1 MRRSRVRS
9 SPVAP
14 FLNRILGCFLPTNIK
29 SRRGGLSNEEG
40 NFFGWDKMSTTT
52 EKKSDTRAR
61 IKELQTQVDDLK
73 ELVNTLL
80 SVIVEE
86 PDGVHTGSAPTGGHP
101 LANTCM

>member
-1 MRRSRVRS
+1 MVGGTVFFEQTLRVVQSDFGLKKATS
-9 SPVAP
+9 SDG
-14 FLNRILGCFLPTNIK
+14 ICM
-29 SRRGGLSNEEG
+29 SN
-40 NFFGWDKMSTTT
+40 TT
-52 EKKSDTRAR
+52 EKKIDTRAR
-61 IKELQTQVDDLK
+61 IKELQNQVDDLK

>member
-14 FLNRILGCFLPTNIK
+14 FLNRILGCVFPTNIK
-29 SRRGGLSNEEG
+29 SRRGRLYDEEG

>member
-1 MRRSRVRS
+1 V
-9 SPVAP
+9 
-14 FLNRILGCFLPTNIK
+14 
-29 SRRGGLSNEEG
+29 G
-40 NFFGWDKMSTTT
+40 NFRLKKVTSSDGINMSTAT
-52 EKKSDTRAR
+52 EKKNDTRTR
-61 IKELQTQVDDLK
+61 IKELQSQVDDLK

>member
-1 MRRSRVRS
+1 MLHLFSININNRRVE
-9 SPVAP
+9 
-14 FLNRILGCFLPTNIK
+14 LCY
-29 SRRGGLSNEEG
+29 EEG
-40 NFFGWDKMSTTT
+40 DFFGWENMSSAT
-52 EKKSDTRAR
+52 EKKNETKAR
-61 IKELQTQVDDLK
+61 IKELQTQVEDLK